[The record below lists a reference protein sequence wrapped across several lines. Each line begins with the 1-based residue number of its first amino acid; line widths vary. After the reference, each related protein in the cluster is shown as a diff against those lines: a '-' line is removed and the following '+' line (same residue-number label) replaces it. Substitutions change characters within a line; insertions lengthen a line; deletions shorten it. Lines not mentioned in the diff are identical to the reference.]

1 MGLSEREQK
10 VLDELE
16 RGLYVD
22 DSGLADRLKAKPA
35 KLAKPQNKAAR
46 ALAGALVAVAGLSV
60 LLVGLI
66 THYTA
71 IGVAGFAVILF
82 GVVVASSNSTRTSPG
97 STSAKPAKSTKP
109 IRGSY
114 FEDRWDKRINGE

>member
-16 RGLYVD
+16 RGLYAE
-22 DSGLADRLKAKPA
+22 DSGLADRLKAKPV
-35 KLAKPQNKAAR
+35 KPAKPHNKAAR
-46 ALAGALVAVAGLSV
+46 ALAGALVAVAGLSI

-82 GVVVASSNSTRTSPG
+82 GVVVASSNSTRISSG
-97 STSAKPAKSTKP
+97 SHSAKPAKP
-109 IRGSY
+109 ARPARGSF

>member
-16 RGLYVD
+16 RGLYAD
-22 DSGLADRLKAKPA
+22 DSGLADRLKAKPT
-35 KLAKPQNKAAR
+35 KVSKPQNKAAR

-60 LLVGLI
+60 LLVALI

-82 GVVVASSNSTRTSPG
+82 GVVVASSNSTKTTRTAAKG
-97 STSAKPAKSTKP
+97 STAPKQP
-109 IRGSY
+109 RGSY

>member
-16 RGLYVD
+16 RGLYAE
-22 DSGLADRLKAKPA
+22 DSGFADRLKAKPI
-35 KLAKPQNKAAR
+35 KSQNKAAR

-71 IGVAGFAVILF
+71 IGVAGFAVVLC
-82 GVVVASSNSTRTSPG
+82 GVVVASSNSTKTTPNASAPK
-97 STSAKPAKSTKP
+97 TAKSAKLTL
-109 IRGSY
+109 GE
-114 FEDRWDKRINGE
+114 FFQDRWDKRIDGN

>member
-16 RGLYVD
+16 RGLYAD
-22 DSGLADRLKAKPA
+22 DSGLAERLKPKPV
-35 KLAKPQNKAAR
+35 KQIKTQNKAAR

-71 IGVAGFAVILF
+71 IGVAGFAVVLF
-82 GVVVASSNSTRTSPG
+82 GVVVASSNSTKT
-97 STSAKPAKSTKP
+97 TTKASAPKATKATKP
-109 IRGSY
+109 GLGD
-114 FEDRWDKRINGE
+114 FFQDRWDKRIDGN

>member
-16 RGLYVD
+16 RGLYAE
-22 DSGLADRLKAKPA
+22 DSGFADRLKAKPI
-35 KLAKPQNKAAR
+35 KSVKSQNKAAR

-66 THYTA
+66 THYMA
-71 IGVAGFAVILF
+71 IGVAGFAVVLC
-82 GVVVASSNSTRTSPG
+82 GVVVASSNSTKTTPNASAQK
-97 STSAKPAKSTKP
+97 TTKSAKPTL
-109 IRGSY
+109 GE
-114 FEDRWDKRINGE
+114 FFQDRWDKRIDGN

>member
-16 RGLYVD
+16 RGLYAD
-22 DSGLADRLKAKPA
+22 DSGLADRLKSKPA
-35 KLAKPQNKAAR
+35 KISKPQNKAAR

-66 THYTA
+66 AHYTA

-82 GVVVASSNSTRTSPG
+82 GVVVASSNSARTVSG
-97 STSAKPAKSTKP
+97 SSSEKPSNSAKPTRKSF
-109 IRGSY
+109 
-114 FEDRWDKRINGE
+114 FEDRWDKRMNGD

>member
-16 RGLYVD
+16 RGLYAD

-82 GVVVASSNSTRTSPG
+82 GVVVASSNSTRTSPS
-97 STSAKPAKSTKP
+97 STKPAKSTKP
-109 IRGSY
+109 SRGSF

>member
-16 RGLYVD
+16 RGLYAD

-35 KLAKPQNKAAR
+35 KVSKPQNKAAR

-60 LLVGLI
+60 LLVALI

-82 GVVVASSNSTRTSPG
+82 GVVVASSNSTKTTTTTSRLPK
-97 STSAKPAKSTKP
+97 TPKQTP
-109 IRGSY
+109 GSY
-114 FEDRWDKRINGE
+114 FQDRWDKRMNGA